1 MTATAHTGDAAVLF
15 LRMQPTW
22 TVVDDIRRFV
32 QNFCANACPWAARE
46 EQLGLATH
54 ELVQNAICN
63 AATPD
68 IEVKLEVD
76 PAAERVRVSV
86 SNLARPDQIGVLR
99 ERMARAQAN
108 PDPLDAYVAAMRE
121 APGVRGGIGLAR
133 IRFEAALD
141 LALDVEGEKVTV
153 HAQGPLAAPAR
164 LAQ

>member
-1 MTATAHTGDAAVLF
+1 MTAAAHTGDAAILF

-32 QNFCANACPWAARE
+32 QTFCANACPWAARD
-46 EQLGLATH
+46 EQLGLAAH

-76 PAAERVRVSV
+76 TGSERVRVSV
-86 SNLARPDQIGVLR
+86 SNVARPDQIDVLR
-99 ERMARAQAN
+99 ERMQRAQAN
-108 PDPLDAYVAAMRE
+108 PDPLEAYVAAMRE
-121 APGVRGGIGLAR
+121 DPDSRGGIGLAR

-141 LALDVEGEKVTV
+141 LLLEVEGEKVTV
-153 HAQGPLAAPAR
+153 HAHGPLAAPAR
-164 LAQ
+164 LAS

>member
-1 MTATAHTGDAAVLF
+1 MTATAHTGDPAVLF

-32 QNFCANACPWAARE
+32 ENFCANACPWAARE
-46 EQLGLATH
+46 EQLGLAAH

-76 PAAERVRVSV
+76 PATEHVRVSV
-86 SNLARPDQIGVLR
+86 SNVARPDQIDVLR
-99 ERMARAQAN
+99 ARMERAQAN
-108 PDPLDAYVAAMRE
+108 PDPLQAYVTAMRE
-121 APGVRGGIGLAR
+121 DPHSRGGIGLAR

-141 LALDVEGEKVTV
+141 LALEVEGQKVTV
-153 HAQGPLAAPAR
+153 HAQGPLVSPAR